1 MKLYFLV
8 IVRNDYHNETLNG
21 TRCGFSQYCKYYYKG
36 CMRNIKNYV
45 LKYTV
50 VFWVRYVG
58 LRTSGINI
66 TIWQIF

>member
-8 IVRNDYHNETLNG
+8 TVRNDYHNNEIING

-50 VFWVRYVG
+50 VF
-58 LRTSGINI
+58 
-66 TIWQIF
+66 